1 MPTECLHRG
10 ALLFFL
16 RNIWQEQTVVGVV
29 DSSVSKVIPQA
40 PADLYVVVIGY
51 GDSNAI
57 AGAIQCDVV
66 CILGPF

>member
-1 MPTECLHRG
+1 M
-10 ALLFFL
+10 
-16 RNIWQEQTVVGVV
+16 VGVV